1 MSALFAIG
9 TIFPLTVIVF
19 YLFAFSSMNL
29 FNRLYFMQT
38 WLVALFTAGLIIVK
52 VDSDNIITNLLGIL
66 GLIYS
71 FMFVYIAIFSVFLCD
86 SGVCDDDKKINKI
99 KNII

>member
-29 FNRLYFMQT
+29 LNRLYFMQT
-38 WLVALFTAGLIIVK
+38 WFVALFTAGFIIVK
-52 VDSDNIITNLLGIL
+52 VDSDNIVTNLLGIL
-66 GLIYS
+66 GLFYS
-71 FMFVYIAIFSVFLCD
+71 FIFVYIAIFSVFLCD
-86 SGVCDDDKKINKI
+86 SGVCDNKNE
-99 KNII
+99 KLK